1 MGGIPS
7 CKCNKDC
14 DTAEI
19 SLKTEGELNM
29 KPKDILLNDVDINE
43 NIKTKVNKKFNLS
56 VIIMINRL

>member
-19 SLKTEGELNM
+19 NLKTEGDMNM
-29 KPKDILLNDVDINE
+29 KPKDLLQKDVDIND
-43 NIKTKVNKKFNLS
+43 NIRTKVNKKFNLS
-56 VIIMINRL
+56 VNIIIFN